1 MLSLSSSWMFL
12 SYLFF
17 SSLVTLVNSQK
28 YVSAMG
34 DPLYSSSN
42 QSVMITGW
50 NFCNEALAPAEYPKN
65 PSPRWADCA
74 NADGTSRVSA
84 ADNALG
90 PGDAFPLPGFNAT
103 GDVNAYA
110 VEKELFLGE
119 RCSNGDGDNKWS
131 FHTIMLKSGNMNIA
145 ANICPN
151 TSNGTLSESGGF
163 NNLPMNQ
170 PVVSLSPAVMRSVP
184 YNGKS
189 LVGSVSATYDVD
201 PSWTPTETAAIRSAL
216 DDYLALWIDYRF
228 AEIDDISPLPPIP
241 YSIKPAL
248 LANRSFEAAF
258 WWKNITSGS
267 TVFSLIQLCSHGA
280 PWLMNYLKLSD
291 ASGFGGGYDFS
302 SSGDLLGPVP
312 SYETRLQLRFT
323 QQVPSNLYTPCHGGC
338 WKLDG
343 SPCDGDLDSDVTRYI
358 CYLVNGAG
366 ACGTPSNPNGCPKFH
381 IRSSDNTPI
390 LRGSP
395 DFPYHCYSQHCAPRT
410 NGTNA
415 CDPYSNP
422 GPQELMMLYPCSE
435 WAEHGYPSTQG
446 GGNGELLNLDVG
458 ALGARV
464 ALAGEEPA
472 DVGAETRAARGWA
485 TLPPASQLPPYP
497 GWSRSWNGFDFGAE
511 MGLSGAVAQ
520 TETRYEWTEV
530 NVLVLSS

>member
-1 MLSLSSSWMFL
+1 MH
-12 SYLFF
+12 
-17 SSLVTLVNSQK
+17 SQK

-34 DPLYSSSN
+34 DPLYSSAN

-50 NFCNEALAPAEYPKN
+50 NFCNEALAPSEYPNK

-103 GDVNAYA
+103 SDVNAYA

-119 RCSNGDGDNKWS
+119 RCSNGEGSNKWS

-170 PVVSLSPAVMRSVP
+170 PLVSLTPAVMRSVP
-184 YNGKS
+184 YNGQS
-189 LVGSVSATYDVD
+189 LVGSVSATYDVN
-201 PSWTPTETAAIRSAL
+201 PSWTPTETAAVRSAL

-228 AEIDDISPLPPIP
+228 AEIDGISPLPPIP

-258 WWKNITSGS
+258 WWKNVTSGS

-497 GWSRSWNGFDFGAE
+497 GWTRSWNGFDFGAE
-511 MGLSGAVAQ
+511 MGLSGAVSQ

-530 NVLVLSS
+530 NVLVRSSS